1 MLTAGNAAAT
11 AEKITL
17 LLAGGAR
24 SDWQRYR
31 IDSDFLKPA
40 DAWSLS
46 LGLPGNVFPAQAVR
60 GAPVQLQ
67 VGGETVLTG
76 RIDSVQRRI
85 ARQGQMTLTLNGRDN
100 AAILVDCAAPI
111 FSARQLTLDA
121 AIATIVKPLGVKR
134 IRIQA
139 DGMTRHDSIHT
150 EPGER
155 AWDALVRVA
164 AGRGLWPWCDPDG
177 TLVIGGPDYT
187 CPPVATL
194 VLKPSTGEVNV
205 LSLED
210 TSSINGCYSE
220 LTVLAQSHASQADN
234 LAVPDLSDTP
244 APGQNADETGSDSDD
259 DDDGCG
265 CSESGH
271 YSRSRTIKDPDVP
284 YYRPQVLVVGD
295 VDNPEQVQ
303 FRARKAMADAHLS
316 GYDLQ
321 IDVPGHRTPG
331 GQLWTPGQRIHVI
344 SEPHGIDDTFF
355 LMGRSFSGGR
365 PGGQTTTLRLKEDGI
380 WIPDAYPTFR
390 RHHRHKCKK
399 KTEELAVIP
408 VWEMK

>member
-1 MLTAGNAAAT
+1 MLTAGNAAVT

-46 LGLPGNVFPAQAVR
+46 LGLPDNVFPAQAVR

-67 VGGETVLTG
+67 VGDETVLSG

-85 ARQGQMTLTLNGRDN
+85 SRQGQMTLSLSGRDN
-100 AAILVDCAAPI
+100 AAILVDCAAPL

-121 AIATIVKPLGVKR
+121 AIATLVKPLGIKR

-139 DGMTRHDSIHT
+139 EGMTRHDSIHI

-187 CPPVATL
+187 REPVATL
-194 VLKPSTGEVNV
+194 VMKPSTGEVNV

-210 TSSINGCYSE
+210 TSSINDCYSE
-220 LTVLAQSHASQADN
+220 LTVLAQSHASRSDN
-234 LAVPDLSDTP
+234 LVVLDLDENDADAQNDEEPD
-244 APGQNADETGSDSDD
+244 DS
-259 DDDGCG
+259 GMG
-265 CSESGH
+265 ESGH
-271 YSRSRTIKDPDVP
+271 YSRSLTIKDPDVP
-284 YYRPQVLVVGD
+284 YYRPQILVVGD

-303 FRARKAMADAHLS
+303 FRARKAMADAKLA
-316 GYDLQ
+316 GYDLL
-321 IDVPGHRTPG
+321 IEVPGHRTAG

-344 SEPHGIDDTFF
+344 SEPHDIDDTYF

-365 PGGQTTTLRLKEDGI
+365 PSGQTTTLRLKEDGI
-380 WIPDAYPTFR
+380 WIPDAYPKVRR
-390 RHHRHKCKK
+390 RHRRHKK
-399 KTEELAVIP
+399 KTDELAVIP

>member
-111 FSARQLTLDA
+111 FSARQLSLDA

-187 CPPVATL
+187 RPPVATL

-244 APGQNADETGSDSDD
+244 APGQNADETGNDSDD
-259 DDDGCG
+259 DCGCG
-265 CSESGH
+265 ESGH

-344 SEPHGIDDTFF
+344 SEPHDIDDTYF

-365 PGGQTTTLRLKEDGI
+365 QGGQTTTLRLKEDGI
-380 WIPDAYPTFR
+380 WIPDAYPKSR
-390 RHHRHKCKK
+390 RHHRHKRKT

>member
-76 RIDSVQRRI
+76 RIDSVQRRV

-187 CPPVATL
+187 RPPVATL

-244 APGQNADETGSDSDD
+244 APGQNADETGNDSDD
-259 DDDGCG
+259 DCGCG
-265 CSESGH
+265 ESGH
-271 YSRSRTIKDPDVP
+271 YSRSRTIKDLDVP

-344 SEPHGIDDTFF
+344 SEPHDIDDTYF

-380 WIPDAYPTFR
+380 WIPDAYPKSR
-390 RHHRHKCKK
+390 RHHRHKRKT

>member
-1 MLTAGNAAAT
+1 M
-11 AEKITL
+11 
-17 LLAGGAR
+17 
-24 SDWQRYR
+24 
-31 IDSDFLKPA
+31 
-40 DAWSLS
+40 
-46 LGLPGNVFPAQAVR
+46 
-60 GAPVQLQ
+60 
-67 VGGETVLTG
+67 TG
-76 RIDSVQRRI
+76 RIDSVQRRV

-187 CPPVATL
+187 RPPVATL

-234 LAVPDLSDTP
+234 LAVLDLSDTP
-244 APGQNADETGSDSDD
+244 DSPGQNAGETGSDSDD
-259 DDDGCG
+259 DSGCG
-265 CSESGH
+265 ESGH

-344 SEPHGIDDTFF
+344 SEPHDIDDTYF

-380 WIPDAYPTFR
+380 WIPDAYPTSR

>member
-1 MLTAGNAAAT
+1 MLTAGNVT
-11 AEKITL
+11 TTDDKITL

-46 LGLPGNVFPAQAVR
+46 LGLPENVFPSQAIR

-85 ARQGQMTLTLNGRDN
+85 ARQGQMTLTLNGRD
-100 AAILVDCAAPI
+100 ATAILVDCAAPI

-121 AIATIVKPLGVKR
+121 AIAAIVRPLGIKR

-139 DGMTRHDSIHT
+139 DGVTRNDSIHI

-177 TLVIGGPDYT
+177 TLVIGGPDYSR
-187 CPPVATL
+187 PPVATL

-234 LAVPDLSDTP
+234 LAVLDLSDTP
-244 APGQNADETGSDSDD
+244 DAPGQNAGESGSDSDD
-259 DDDGCG
+259 DDDDSGCG
-265 CSESGH
+265 ESGH

-331 GQLWTPGQRIHVI
+331 GQLWTPGQRVHVI
-344 SEPHGIDDTFF
+344 SEPHDIDDTYF

-380 WIPDAYPTFR
+380 WIPDAYPKA
-390 RHHRHKCKK
+390 RHKHRHKKK
-399 KTEELAVIP
+399 KTELAVIP
-408 VWEMK
+408 VWDMK

>member
-187 CPPVATL
+187 RPPVATL

-244 APGQNADETGSDSDD
+244 APGQNDDETGNDSDD
-259 DDDGCG
+259 DCGCG
-265 CSESGH
+265 ESGH

-344 SEPHGIDDTFF
+344 SEPHDIDDTYF

-380 WIPDAYPTFR
+380 WIPDAYPKSR
-390 RHHRHKCKK
+390 RHHRHKRKT

>member
-187 CPPVATL
+187 RPPVATL

-244 APGQNADETGSDSDD
+244 APGQNDDETGSDSDD
-259 DDDGCG
+259 DCGCG
-265 CSESGH
+265 ESGH

-331 GQLWTPGQRIHVI
+331 GQLWTPGQRVHVI
-344 SEPHGIDDTFF
+344 SEPHDIDDTYF

-380 WIPDAYPTFR
+380 WIPDAYPTSR
-390 RHHRHKCKK
+390 RHHRHKRKT

>member
-121 AIATIVKPLGVKR
+121 AISTIVKPLGVKR

-187 CPPVATL
+187 RPPVATL

-244 APGQNADETGSDSDD
+244 APGQNADETGNDSDD
-259 DDDGCG
+259 DCGCG
-265 CSESGH
+265 ESGH

-344 SEPHGIDDTFF
+344 SEPHDIDDTYF

-380 WIPDAYPTFR
+380 WIPDAYPKSR
-390 RHHRHKCKK
+390 RHHRHKRKT

>member
-76 RIDSVQRRI
+76 RIDSVQRRV

-187 CPPVATL
+187 RPPVATL

-259 DDDGCG
+259 DDDDCGCG
-265 CSESGH
+265 ESGH

-331 GQLWTPGQRIHVI
+331 GQLWTPGQRVHVI
-344 SEPHGIDDTFF
+344 SEPHDIDDTYF

-380 WIPDAYPTFR
+380 WIPDAYPTSR
-390 RHHRHKCKK
+390 RHHRHKRKK